1 MIKRIFLYAT
11 MLLSLAA
18 CSDDEKYSVDP
29 VIGSDGSI
37 TFTITVP
44 DAEKVVSRVDRDG
57 TSQENSVE
65 KLTLLVLQNR
75 EVKQRASYSTGDW
88 TEAGAD
94 IKLTVKLDKELRG
107 AADIKFYLVAN
118 AEVGADVTTEDV
130 LNTKAQSGTIT
141 TPLAMSAWVESL
153 ASLATDKVM
162 LCRNVAKITVTTKI
176 DTPTSFPSQLWGP
189 APTGTLTAGATNALF
204 DTPETTTMSGET
216 VSNGDGTYSP
226 IYAYPTRNSSDGKPF
241 VIINAPFNGEY
252 YYYPILF
259 KDENGEALPLR
270 ANHWYEVIVG
280 EVKAAGFD
288 TDEEAARNW
297 HDVLVDATIYDHAP
311 EVYDMISDGI
321 RELGVTDV
329 IEYDGQADDSDFSEK
344 ILTVKYYSPIAS
356 EMEKAPKVEAMEEW
370 IELSEP
376 TITNGD
382 DSDTPGKIATYKIKF
397 KTSQALGALEGAIRT
412 SWRGLERETSV
423 KWNRPFN
430 GNDVSTVKLTI
441 INGDSDATIS
451 DYWKF
456 LAGEG
461 TGTAISG
468 EAPILLGISPDKMCG
483 IKRNEGF
490 HFPVMYGPD
499 GNRWSYKYD
508 VTMTTL
514 TGEDDF
520 DWSIRFSPNSDA
532 VISNNVKFSTTGGVH
547 TKGQSD
553 VTFTITCDGAAPGYT
568 YGVGQMILEIA
579 PRNKVAERITK
590 RYLFNLYHTGFF
602 HFDSNQYGYRKDQ
615 HTTGYYYYEVLP
627 IDGPQGVRY
636 ILDRNLG
643 ATAAGM
649 YIQKLDG
656 TSHITGAP
664 STAFGPGNESAGGYY
679 TVANYYENGYVDPEM
694 YDGTNKRLS
703 PPGYRLPT
711 QTAWNSIRN
720 SAKFVTKQETANN
733 VSYFTSYYLTK
744 VTESGITRTDTIYF
758 PKSRYLEAGNP
769 NGDANTGYYWT
780 MTPAAGTEK
789 EEIGKWLKSLQLNGS
804 TSTYINGNVVNHY
817 MSVRCI
823 NDIKDDNKIN
833 VTSFNVSGAT
843 HVFLYSGEVGD
854 GNYMST
860 WPGVP
865 IGNYSTMENGWFNFV
880 YESANY
886 AAKDLKVIFNFVDK
900 SGKIITISK
909 NKGSGLKDSEG
920 WGAEELLRQ
929 WVKCDRNAKTVTTT
943 TNKPD

>member
-29 VIGSDGSI
+29 AIGSDGSI

-57 TSQENSVE
+57 TTQENSVE
-65 KLTLLVLQNR
+65 KLTLLVLQNGT
-75 EVKQRASYSTGDW
+75 VKQRASYTTGDW

-94 IKLTVKLDKELRG
+94 IKLTVKLDKELRSG
-107 AADIKFYLVAN
+107 ADIRFYLVAN
-118 AEVGADVTTEDV
+118 AEVGSDVTTEDL
-130 LNTKAQSGTIT
+130 LNTKTQSGTIT
-141 TPLAMSAWVESL
+141 TPLAMSASIESL

-162 LCRNVAKITVTTKI
+162 LRRNVAKITVTAKV
-176 DTPTSFPSQLWGP
+176 DTPTSFATQLWG
-189 APTGTLTAGATNALF
+189 AAESGTLTAGATNALI

-216 VSNGDGTYSP
+216 AANGDGTYSP
-226 IYAYPTRNSSDGKPF
+226 LYAYPTRNSDGKPF
-241 VIINAPFNGEY
+241 IIIRAPFNGEY

-259 KDENGEALPLR
+259 KDNDGAALDLR

-280 EVKAAGFD
+280 DVKAAGFD
-288 TDEEAARNW
+288 SAEEAAENW
-297 HDVLVDATIYDHAP
+297 RDVLVDATIYDHAP

-329 IEYDGQADDSDFSEK
+329 IEYDGQADDSGFSEK
-344 ILTVKYYSPIAS
+344 ILTIKYYSPIAS

-370 IELSEP
+370 LELSEP

-382 DSDTPGKIATYKIKF
+382 NSDTPGKIATYHIKF
-397 KTSQALGALEGAIRT
+397 KTSQSLGTLEGAIKT
-412 SWRGLERETSV
+412 SWRGLDRETSV

-430 GNDVSTVKLTI
+430 GNDVSKVKLTI
-441 INGDSDATIS
+441 INGGTNTTIS

-461 TGTAISG
+461 TEEAISG
-468 EAPILLGISPDKMCG
+468 DAPKLLGISPDKMCG

-490 HFPVMYGPD
+490 HFPVMYGAES
-499 GNRWSYKYD
+499 NRWSYKYE
-508 VTMTTL
+508 VEMTTL
-514 TGEDDF
+514 TNEDDF

-532 VISNNVKFSTTGGVH
+532 VISDNVRFSVN
-547 TKGQSD
+547 SD
-553 VTFTITCDGAAPGYT
+553 VHHKGNNDVKFTITCDGATPGYT

-579 PRNKVAERITK
+579 PKDKVAGRITK

-602 HFDSNQYGYRKDQ
+602 HFDSNQYGYRKDA
-615 HTTGYYYYEVLP
+615 HTTAYYYYEVLP

-679 TVANYYENGYVDPEM
+679 TVAHYYNNYVDPGM
-694 YDGTNKRLS
+694 YDNTDSRLS
-703 PPGYRLPT
+703 PPGYRIPS
-711 QTAWNSIRN
+711 QAAWNSIRN

-744 VTESGITRTDTIYF
+744 VTESGIARTDTIYF
-758 PKSRYLEAGNP
+758 PKSRYLEASNP

-789 EEIGKWLKSLQLNGS
+789 NEIGKWLKSLQLNGS

-843 HVFLYSGEVGD
+843 HVFLYHGEVSD
-854 GNYMST
+854 DNYMSN
-860 WPGVP
+860 WPGIP
-865 IGNYSTMENGWFNFV
+865 IGNYSTMETGWFNFV

-886 AAKDLKVIFNFVDK
+886 AAGDLKVIFNFVDR

-909 NKGSGLKDSEG
+909 NNGSGLKDSEG
-920 WGAEELLRQ
+920 WQAEEFLHK
-929 WVKCDRNAKTVTTT
+929 WVKCDRNVKTVTTT
-943 TNKPD
+943 ENIPD

>member
-44 DAEKVVSRVDRDG
+44 DAEKVVSRVNRDG
-57 TSQENSVE
+57 TTNENRVE
-65 KLTLLVLQNR
+65 KLTLLVLQNGT
-75 EVKQRASYSTGDW
+75 VKQRASYSTDDW

-107 AADIKFYLVAN
+107 ASNIKFYLVAN
-118 AEVGADVTTEDV
+118 AEVGTEATTEDAI
-130 LNTKAQSGTIT
+130 NTMKQSGTIT
-141 TPLAMSAWVESL
+141 TPLAMSASVESL

-162 LCRNVAKITVTTKI
+162 LRRNVAKITVTNKV
-176 DTPTSFPSQLWGP
+176 DTPTSSPSQLWG
-189 APTGTLTAGATNALF
+189 AAASGTLTAGATNALT

-216 VSNGDGTYSP
+216 VSNGDDTYSP
-226 IYAYPTRNSSDGKPF
+226 IYAYPTRNLNDKPF
-241 VIINAPFNGEY
+241 VIIKAPFNGEY

-259 KDENGEALPLR
+259 KNTDGAMLDLR

-329 IEYDGQADDSDFSEK
+329 IEYDGQADDSGFSEK

-412 SWRGLERETSV
+412 SWRGLDRETSV

-441 INGDSDATIS
+441 INGGTNATIS

-468 EAPILLGISPDKMCG
+468 EAPTLLGISPDKMCG

-514 TGEDDF
+514 TDEDDF

-553 VTFTITCDGAAPGYT
+553 VTFTLTCDGAAPGYT

-579 PRNKVAERITK
+579 PRNKTAEKIQK

-615 HTTGYYYYEVLP
+615 HATAYYYYEVLP

-679 TVANYYENGYVDPEM
+679 AVARYYKNDYRDPDM
-694 YDGTNKRLS
+694 YDTSSNRLS
-703 PPGYRLPT
+703 PPGYRVPS
-711 QTAWNSIRN
+711 QAAWNSIRN
-720 SAKFVTKQETANN
+720 SAKFVTKQETTNN

-758 PKSRYLEAGNP
+758 PKSRYMEGNNP

-843 HVFLYSGEVGD
+843 HVFLYHGEVSD
-854 GNYMST
+854 DNYMSN

-886 AAKDLKVIFNFVDK
+886 AAKDLKAIFNFVDR

-909 NKGSGLKDSEG
+909 NNGSGLKDSEG
-920 WGAEELLRQ
+920 WQAEELLHK

-943 TNKPD
+943 TDRPD